1 MNRIRRLLLTS
12 GTLLML
18 TAGICFVTAP
28 ADAAV
33 TPAAPLQEE
42 MQFLTPLQQT
52 EDERLMAVLW
62 VQRSAEYRGLSY
74 QAYNLATMEVDK
86 ALAQRREEEKTLR
99 KATANRNRERQRN
112 GTKFRDDGR
121 IPPENETGKLSEQ
134 KSSLR
139 PLAVVLDID
148 ETIVSNA
155 PLGVYYLEH
164 PEARANYNAW
174 EQWIVQHNDLL
185 PGAGDFLKYA
195 DKHGIQVFYVTGRG
209 PQDKEATSRF
219 LQKAGLP
226 FPDATHLLM
235 NDRSGSKMNHFAR
248 LARRYDII
256 CYLGDNA
263 GDFPI
268 GAVRED
274 NPVIYKEENTDKNSG
289 SATMIHNNGTKH
301 RAVAKTETRI
311 QNGKP
316 KTEMPLDIASMLKH
330 DKNAKRNRI
339 IDEHKRSFG
348 TKFILLPN
356 PMYGDWESN
365 LAKKYRKLPAE
376 QRIALRKAA
385 LKRFEIKEKRK

>member
-33 TPAAPLQEE
+33 TPVAPLQEE

-74 QAYNLATMEVDK
+74 QADK

-112 GTKFRDDGR
+112 GATSRDDGR
-121 IPPENETGKLSEQ
+121 IPPENETGKQSGQ
-134 KSSLR
+134 KGSLR

-174 EQWIVQHNDLL
+174 EQWIVQHNDLTTCCPA
-185 PGAGDFLKYA
+185 PGTFSNTPTNTAF
-195 DKHGIQVFYVTGRG
+195 
-209 PQDKEATSRF
+209 RF
-219 LQKAGLP
+219 S
-226 FPDATHLLM
+226 T
-235 NDRSGSKMNHFAR
+235 
-248 LARRYDII
+248 
-256 CYLGDNA
+256 
-263 GDFPI
+263 
-268 GAVRED
+268 
-274 NPVIYKEENTDKNSG
+274 
-289 SATMIHNNGTKH
+289 
-301 RAVAKTETRI
+301 
-311 QNGKP
+311 
-316 KTEMPLDIASMLKH
+316 
-330 DKNAKRNRI
+330 
-339 IDEHKRSFG
+339 
-348 TKFILLPN
+348 
-356 PMYGDWESN
+356 
-365 LAKKYRKLPAE
+365 
-376 QRIALRKAA
+376 
-385 LKRFEIKEKRK
+385 